1 LKPSGYSG
9 PNFEEVRRLRETFL
23 SPALFH
29 YYKNPVMIVEGKMQY
44 MWDDKGRRYLDAI
57 GGIVTVSVGHCHP
70 KVTEAGVKQMKKL
83 QHSTTIYYNPEI
95 AEFARDL
102 AAKLPGKLKV
112 LYFVNSG
119 SEANDLAMLMARSY
133 TGSYDFIG
141 LRNGYH
147 GMSVNTMG
155 LTALHTWK
163 YNTAQGFGIHHALNP
178 DTYRGPW
185 GPEVPEVGKK
195 YADDVKDLIL
205 TGTTGQLAG
214 FIAEAI
220 QGVGGTVV
228 PPDDYLKHVYQY
240 VRQAGGLCVS
250 DEVQTGFGRTG
261 THFWGFQNY
270 GVVPDIVTMAKGIG
284 NGAAL
289 AAVAT
294 TPEIAKSLTNRIHFN
309 TFGGNP
315 VASAIG
321 KAVLQ
326 VIEEEG
332 IQKNAL
338 EIGNYLK
345 AQLNDLKSRYE
356 LIGDVRGRGLM
367 LGMEMVKNRK
377 TKEPASAET
386 AAIFEKAKDYGLLIG
401 KGGLFGNVFRIKPP
415 MCITKADADFI
426 IAVLDRSIKD
436 YIRESKN

>member
-1 LKPSGYSG
+1 
-9 PNFEEVRRLRETFL
+9 
-23 SPALFH
+23 
-29 YYKNPVMIVEGKMQY
+29 
-44 MWDDKGRRYLDAI
+44 
-57 GGIVTVSVGHCHP
+57 
-70 KVTEAGVKQMKKL
+70 
-83 QHSTTIYYNPEI
+83 
-95 AEFARDL
+95 
-102 AAKLPGKLKV
+102 
-112 LYFVNSG
+112 
-119 SEANDLAMLMARSY
+119 
-133 TGSYDFIG
+133 
-141 LRNGYH
+141 
-147 GMSVNTMG
+147 
-155 LTALHTWK
+155 
-163 YNTAQGFGIHHALNP
+163 
-178 DTYRGPW
+178 
-185 GPEVPEVGKK
+185 
-195 YADDVKDLIL
+195 
-205 TGTTGQLAG
+205 
-214 FIAEAI
+214 
-220 QGVGGTVV
+220 
-228 PPDDYLKHVYQY
+228 
-240 VRQAGGLCVS
+240 
-250 DEVQTGFGRTG
+250 
-261 THFWGFQNY
+261 
-270 GVVPDIVTMAKGIG
+270 MAKGIG